1 MHRLII
7 ILAALALLF
16 TGVQSSS
23 AQGHSAPIYIVL
35 TGDVHTVDP
44 TTNELTRLTEWGY
57 IGSIALS
64 PDRALLVY
72 DALPQLVVDVLLEI
86 GGVGG
91 GPLPN
96 DLILRDLLT
105 GEETRIAGQPEDAVF
120 MSDEQEENSRVRS
133 EPVWSPDGDQV
144 AWTELRYPLDA
155 GDSLIVHDIASG
167 EQRVIVPE
175 LPIGYGVPAPTTF
188 LWGQTGFVVR
198 SYTYNTTTQRGETNV
213 LIYAEDGTLLNTIA
227 ATPAEASNALMDFV
241 LVDDDGEEKLA
252 LVYNQTGIELVDL
265 LTGERE
271 PLTGS
276 LELRSAT
283 NPDESLAVTAIP
295 GSRED
300 SVYPFMWQL
309 RAPDG
314 AIIPDR
320 INADFTPFTHVEL
333 SPDGAAA
340 AYITSES
347 TVPAEAL
354 LGVWRDGESTF
365 AIVANRMF
373 DLAWGGGRWTVSAE
387 PIRDLAEGFTCP
399 GAPAPRLTV
408 GGQGIVLPGAPNNL
422 RTQPSLAGERVGEMP
437 AGAIFDVVDG
447 PVCADGIV
455 WFEVITEQVTAWTAE
470 SADGEYYLEP
480 VE

>member
-1 MHRLII
+1 MHRPII
-7 ILAALALLF
+7 ILVALALLF
-16 TGVQSSS
+16 TGVQSSA
-23 AQGHSAPIYIVL
+23 AQGDSALIYIVL

-44 TTNELTRLTEWGY
+44 ATNELTRLTEWGY

-72 DALPQLVVDVLLEI
+72 DALPPMVVDVLVEV
-86 GGVGG
+86 GGLGG

-105 GEETRIAGQPEDAVF
+105 SEETRIAGQPEDAVF

-133 EPVWSPDGDQV
+133 EAVWSPDGDQV

-155 GDSLIVHDIASG
+155 GDSLIIYDIASG
-167 EQRVIVPE
+167 QQRVVVPE
-175 LPIGYGVPAPTTF
+175 LPIGYGVPAPTRF
-188 LWGQTGFVVR
+188 LWGETGFVVR
-198 SYTYNTTTQRGETNV
+198 IYTYNETTQNGEDNF

-241 LVDDDGEEKLA
+241 LIDDDGEEKLA
-252 LVYNQTGIELVDL
+252 LVYNQTGIELIDIV
-265 LTGERE
+265 TGERGS
-271 PLTGS
+271 LTGS

-283 NPDESLAVTAIP
+283 NPAESLAVTAIP

-309 RAPDG
+309 RTPDG
-314 AIIPDR
+314 AIVPDR
-320 INADFTPFTHVEL
+320 INANFTPFTHIEL
-333 SPDGAAA
+333 SPDGQAA

-354 LGVWRDGESTF
+354 LGVWQDGTSTYP
-365 AIVANRMF
+365 IIANRMF

-387 PIRDLAEGFTCP
+387 PLRDLADGFTCP
-399 GAPAPRLTV
+399 GAPAPRLRV
-408 GGQGIVLPGAPNNL
+408 GGQGIVLPGEPNNL
-422 RTQPSLAGERVGEMP
+422 RAQPSLAGERVGEMT

-447 PVCADGIV
+447 PVCTDGIV
-455 WFEVITEQVTAWTAE
+455 WFEVISEQVTAWTAE